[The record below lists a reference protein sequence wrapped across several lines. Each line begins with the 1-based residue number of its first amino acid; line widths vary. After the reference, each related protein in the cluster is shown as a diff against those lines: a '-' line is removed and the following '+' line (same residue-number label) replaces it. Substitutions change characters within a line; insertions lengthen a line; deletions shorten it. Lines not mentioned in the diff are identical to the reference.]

1 MGRGLNLHLKILG
14 THQDPITIYRTLTAS
29 ERLGQTGQSNPS
41 QGIMKRL
48 TGVKIERLHLDLATI
63 RLIRKLH
70 QSLSKRLEPSLQEN
84 QLGNLNFSP

>member
-48 TGVKIERLHLDLATI
+48 TGVKIERLHLGLGII
-63 RLIRKLH
+63 RSIRKLH
-70 QSLSKRLEPSLQEN
+70 QN
-84 QLGNLNFSP
+84 